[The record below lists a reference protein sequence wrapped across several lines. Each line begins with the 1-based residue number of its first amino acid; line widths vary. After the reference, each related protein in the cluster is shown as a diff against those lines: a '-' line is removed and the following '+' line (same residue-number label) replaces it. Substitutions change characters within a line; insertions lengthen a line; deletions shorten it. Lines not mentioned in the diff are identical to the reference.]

1 MTSAAQAAALLVA
14 VAAVLAAT
22 VVLGRTR
29 SMRQALPV
37 FLDLLTAAAL
47 LRLSTAPGWAA
58 LVVTAV
64 VILLRRLAPVGIRTA
79 SASRR
84 ATSPR

>member
-1 MTSAAQAAALLVA
+1 M
-14 VAAVLAAT
+14 
-22 VVLGRTR
+22 
-29 SMRQALPV
+29 

-47 LRLSTAPGWAA
+47 LRLSTAPAWNA

-64 VILLRRLAPVGIRTA
+64 VILLRRLAAVGIRTA
-79 SASRR
+79 SVRRR

>member
-1 MTSAAQAAALLVA
+1 MTSAADAAALLVA
-14 VAAVLAAT
+14 IAALLATA

-47 LRLSTAPGWAA
+47 LRLSAAPAWSA
-58 LVVTAV
+58 LVVTAI
-64 VILLRRLAPVGIRTA
+64 VIVLRRLVTAGIRTA
-79 SASRR
+79 STTRR
-84 ATSPR
+84 TTSTR